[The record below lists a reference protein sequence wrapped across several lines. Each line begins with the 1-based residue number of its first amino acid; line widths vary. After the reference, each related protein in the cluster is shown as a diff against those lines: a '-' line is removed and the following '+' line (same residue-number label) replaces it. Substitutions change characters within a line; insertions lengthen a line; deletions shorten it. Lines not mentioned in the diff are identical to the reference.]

1 MKKSKRLN
9 RYHDYG
15 IWAIA
20 EMILLFLLKI
30 ISFPLSIV
38 LVIAGIFTLLS
49 MGNATPL
56 MSLLELPLGF
66 LLIALGVKLFR
77 WFSGRDN
84 YYMGYITFG
93 NDINEAWDPSDY
105 H

>member
-56 MSLLELPLGF
+56 MCLLELPLGF